1 MISKSIENI
10 IVEAGKYMQLDIKKI
25 MDLKGEKFYVPAY
38 QRGYRWTWQE
48 VKALMDDIYEFDVS
62 KGQSYC
68 IQPLIVQK
76 NVDKGV
82 YDVVDGQQRLTTLFI
97 FMKVAQQEIRSAS
110 PMFELEYETRKE
122 SAAFLQNLSDDMDF
136 ENEKEKNIDFYHIVN
151 AYKTITDWLDE
162 KEDKSVAIQEMNT
175 KIRKN
180 VFFIWYEI
188 PENVDAIERF
198 RKVNM
203 GKIPLTN
210 ADLIKALIMSRDN
223 YDRKVLVNKHLISD
237 DDLSYNT
244 YVEKRQIEI
253 ATLWDRIEQ
262 GLHNDS
268 LWYFLN
274 ENGNYKTRIDIIFR
288 LIAKN
293 RLKTMDYNINED
305 ERYYSFLVIS
315 EQMKKKDAQEIFEY
329 INEFWAETERIYSMF
344 NEWYNDDRKYHLI
357 GYLICSGVEL
367 STIMTIADK
376 NDKKS
381 RIFEELLNKTKE
393 CSGLKDKDDIDG
405 IEKLTLEMAS
415 SNQKNK
421 IRKVLLLFNI
431 AYIVC
436 NSESQYRFPFEL
448 YKPTD
453 SNRVMW
459 DIEHIHATADETA
472 DADDNI
478 GNLALL
484 DSSTNREY
492 KNKEFNEKRKEIL
505 EKSKKG
511 RFIPLCTKNVF
522 LKVYTENPKNMD
534 LWDNDDKKAYV
545 KEMKSTFTNFFKGE
559 WMKDGEKNT
568 GDIN

>member
-1 MISKSIENI
+1 
-10 IVEAGKYMQLDIKKI
+10 MQLDIKKI